1 MAEGTNGLPSGAL
14 ARILAEL
21 GHLRQGLDRIEIRVN
36 TRMDTVQGVLC
47 HVQSDVLDIGA
58 RIRERDLIAHARV
71 EEGPAPNCGPS
82 NLETPRHT
90 TATLTQSLQKN
101 PRRQGAPLT
110 DG

>member
-36 TRMDTVQGVLC
+36 TRMDTVQGVLR

-58 RIRERDLIAHARV
+58 RIRERDLIARG

-90 TATLTQSLQKN
+90 GYADAIAAEDSPT
-101 PRRQGAPLT
+101 PPPLT